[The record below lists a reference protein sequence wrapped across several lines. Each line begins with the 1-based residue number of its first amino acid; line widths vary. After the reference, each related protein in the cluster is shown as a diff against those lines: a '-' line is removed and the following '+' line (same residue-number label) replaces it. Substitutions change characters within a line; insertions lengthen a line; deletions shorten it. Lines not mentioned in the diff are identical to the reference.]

1 MAKGRNIKKE
11 KKKPKSKKEKVPAT
25 ANSRPEISMTGKKKK
40 QSCHYS
46 KGLYNSLQQKGF

>member
-40 QSCHYS
+40 
-46 KGLYNSLQQKGF
+46 